1 MLPPILP
8 PMLPIAIIGFGKI
21 ARDQHVPAL
30 LADPRFQLAATVDPH
45 TELEGVARYRDVE
58 ALLAADTGVKAVA
71 ICTPPSVRNTV
82 ARAAIAAGL
91 HVLLEKPPG
100 ETVDEV
106 IELERLADEA
116 GLTLF
121 TAWHSREAAAVD
133 TARDWLSARAIDA
146 VRIAWKEDIRVWH
159 PGQEWILEAGG
170 FGVFD
175 PGINALSILTHI
187 LPDAPLLVSAR
198 LSVPRG
204 RASPIL
210 ATMELRSGNA
220 PVSVDLDFL
229 QEGPQRWDIEV
240 DTPDGMLRLS
250 HGGAT
255 LSIADVPVPASPN
268 REYPRLYARFAD
280 LVAAHESDVDLSPL
294 QLVTEAIA
302 IGECVE
308 IEPFAFERG
317 TA

>member
-1 MLPPILP
+1 MLPPT
-8 PMLPIAIIGFGKI
+8 LPIAIIGFGKI
-21 ARDQHVPAL
+21 ARDQHVPAIR
-30 LADPRFQLAATVDPH
+30 ADPRFQLAATVDPNAS
-45 TELEGVARYRDVE
+45 LDGVPHYRDID

-71 ICTPPSVRNTV
+71 ICTPPSVRNSV

-106 IELERLADEA
+106 LELEALAEEA
-116 GLTLF
+116 GVTLF
-121 TAWHSREAAAVD
+121 AAWHSREAAAVD
-133 TARDWLSARAIDA
+133 TARDWLRGRTIDA

-187 LPDAPLLVSAR
+187 LPDAPLLVSAK

-210 ATMELRSGNA
+210 ATMDLRSGNT

-280 LVAAHESDVDLSPL
+280 LISAHESDVDLAPL
-294 QLVTEAIA
+294 QLVIEAIA
-302 IGECVE
+302 IGEHVE
-308 IEPFAFERG
+308 TEPFAFERG

>member
-1 MLPPILP
+1 
-8 PMLPIAIIGFGKI
+8 MLPIAIIGFGKI

-30 LADPRFQLAATVDPH
+30 RDDARFQLVATVDPH
-45 TELEGVARYRDVE
+45 AELEDVAHYSDIE

-71 ICTPPSVRNTV
+71 ICTPPTVRHIV

-100 ETVDEV
+100 ETVEEV
-106 IELERLADEA
+106 RELESLADEA
-116 GLTLF
+116 GVTLF
-121 TAWHSREAAAVD
+121 TAWHSREAASVD
-133 TARDWLSARAIDA
+133 AARDWLSGRTIQA

-159 PGQEWILEAGG
+159 PGQEWILDAGG

-175 PGINALSILTHI
+175 PGINALSVLTHI
-187 LPDAPLLVSAR
+187 LPDAPVLVSAK

-210 ATMELRSGNA
+210 AALELRAGNT
-220 PVSVDLDFL
+220 PVSADFDFL
-229 QEGPQRWDIEV
+229 HEGVQRWDIEV

-250 HGGAT
+250 QGGAT

-280 LVAAHESDVDLSPL
+280 LVAAHKSDVDLSPL
-294 QLVTEAIA
+294 QLVTDAIA
-302 IGECVE
+302 IGEHVE
-308 IEPFAFERG
+308 TEPFAFERDIV
-317 TA
+317 

>member
-1 MLPPILP
+1 
-8 PMLPIAIIGFGKI
+8 MLPIAIIGFGKI
-21 ARDQHVPAL
+21 AQDQHVPAL
-30 LADPRFQLAATVDPH
+30 RADPRFQLAATVDPH
-45 TELEGVARYRDVE
+45 NQLEGVAHYPDVE
-58 ALLAADTGVKAVA
+58 ALVATDIGVKAVA
-71 ICTPPSVRNTV
+71 ICTPPSVRNIV

-100 ETVDEV
+100 ETVEEV
-106 IELERLADEA
+106 IELQRLADEA
-116 GLTLF
+116 GVTLF
-121 TAWHSREAAAVD
+121 AAWHSREAAAVD
-133 TARDWLSARAIDA
+133 SARDWLSGRAIDA

-187 LPDAPLLVSAR
+187 LPEAPVLVSAR

-210 ATMELRSGNA
+210 ATMELRSGNV

-240 DTPDGMLRLS
+240 DTPDGPLVLRN
-250 HGGAT
+250 GGAT
-255 LSIADVPVPASPN
+255 LSIADLPDSASLN
-268 REYPRLYARFAD
+268 SEYPRLYARFAE
-280 LVAAHESDVDLSPL
+280 LIAAGESDVDLSPL
-294 QLVTEAIA
+294 HLVTEALR
-302 IGECVE
+302 IGEHVE
-308 IEPFAFERG
+308 TEPFAFERG

>member
-1 MLPPILP
+1 MIQV
-8 PMLPIAIIGFGKI
+8 AIIGFGKI

-30 LADPRFQLAATVDPH
+30 RDDPHFQLVATVDPYSQ
-45 TELEGVARYRDVE
+45 LDGVAHYRDVE

-71 ICTPPSVRNTV
+71 ICTPPSVRHTV
-82 ARAAIAAGL
+82 AHAAIAAGL

-100 ETVDEV
+100 ETVEKV
-106 IELERLADEA
+106 FELEKLADEA
-116 GLTLF
+116 GVTLF

-133 TARDWLSARAIDA
+133 TARDWLSDRTIET

-159 PGQEWILEAGG
+159 PGQEWILDAGG

-187 LPDAPLLVSAR
+187 LPEAPELVSAK
-198 LSVPRG
+198 LSIPRG

-210 ATMELRSGNA
+210 ATLELRSGDT
-220 PVSVDLDFL
+220 PISVDLDFL
-229 QEGPQRWDIEV
+229 HEGEQRWDIEV

-250 HGGAT
+250 QGGAA
-255 LSIADVPVPASPN
+255 LSIADAPVPASPN

-280 LVAAHESDVDLSPL
+280 LVAAHESDVDIAPL
-294 QLVTEAIA
+294 KLVTDAIA
-302 IGECVE
+302 IGEHVE
-308 IEPFAFERG
+308 AEPFAF
-317 TA
+317 

>member
-1 MLPPILP
+1 VNADVTLS
-8 PMLPIAIIGFGKI
+8 IAIIGFGKI

-30 LADPRFQLAATVDPH
+30 RGDPRFRLVATVDPH
-45 TELEGVARYRDVE
+45 ASLDGVPAYRDVE
-58 ALLAADTGVKAVA
+58 ALLAADTGVQAVA
-71 ICTPPSVRNTV
+71 ICTPPSVRIAA
-82 ARAAIAAGL
+82 ARPAIAAGL

-100 ETVDEV
+100 ETVEDV
-106 IELERLADEA
+106 LDLERLADAA
-116 GLTLF
+116 GVTLF

-133 TARDWLSARAIDA
+133 TARDWLAGRTIEA

-159 PGQEWILEAGG
+159 PGQEWILERGG

-175 PGINALSILTHI
+175 PGINALSVLTHI
-187 LPDAPLLVSAR
+187 LPEAPVLVSAK

-210 ATMELRSGNA
+210 AALELRSGNA
-220 PVSVDLDFL
+220 PVSADFDFL
-229 QEGPQRWDIEV
+229 HEGEQRWDIEV

-250 HGGAT
+250 QGGAT

-280 LVAAHESDVDLSPL
+280 LIAARESDVDLSPL
-294 QLVTEAIA
+294 QLVTDALA
-302 IGECVE
+302 IGEQVE
-308 IEPFAFERG
+308 AEPFAFERG

>member
-1 MLPPILP
+1 MT
-8 PMLPIAIIGFGKI
+8 LPIAIIGFGKI

-30 LADPRFQLAATVDPH
+30 RDDPRFQLVATVDPH
-45 TELEGVARYRDVE
+45 ARLDGIAHYSNIA

-71 ICTPPSVRNTV
+71 ICTPPSVRHTV

-106 IELERLADEA
+106 LELERLADEA
-116 GLTLF
+116 GVTLF

-133 TARDWLSARAIDA
+133 TARDWLSGRTIDA

-159 PGQEWILEAGG
+159 PGQEWILDAGG

-187 LPDAPLLVSAR
+187 LPEAPELVSAK

-210 ATMELRSGNA
+210 ATLELRSGDTSI
-220 PVSVDLDFL
+220 SVDLDFL
-229 QEGPQRWDIEV
+229 QEGVQRWDIEV
-240 DTPDGMLRLS
+240 DTPDGTLRLS
-250 HGGAT
+250 QGGAT
-255 LSIADVPVPASPN
+255 LTIADAPVPASPN

-280 LVAAHESDVDLSPL
+280 LVAAHESDVDMAPL
-294 QLVTEAIA
+294 KLVTDAIA
-302 IGECVE
+302 IGEHVE
-308 IEPFAFERG
+308 TEPFAF
-317 TA
+317 